1 MLGTILLA
9 HGYLWWRLVRS
20 TTRRGRG
27 RRRSTELLVVLV
39 LLVTAALLVPFPPV
53 ALVPLNG
60 DAIQPDPGRILG
72 LEARIRY

>member
-1 MLGTILLA
+1 MSIKRIVIAAVILLLTA
-9 HGYLWWRLVRS
+9 VSVGSQPPQSPEDLRR
-20 TTRRGRG
+20 TPTRARYI
-27 RRRSTELLVVLV
+27 
-39 LLVTAALLVPFPPV
+39 FPV